1 MGEAGV
7 FSSPGPGPADRRR
20 AAILLG
26 SVLLHVAVLAVIGAG
41 LSDARFVPS
50 TEVPIYLEIDPAP
63 SIAGITRTRSPTT
76 PPVPTEVAV
85 RRTPGPVTEKPS
97 TASTLTNPAPVQN
110 GEVGRPT
117 PAAAT
122 TATPVVRPAPS
133 LRAPSLRAL
142 CRGRLDLLTAQ
153 QQAACDNQFAQTA
166 ARATR
171 IAGTGNPERD
181 ARFAAEGDAALD
193 AYERRRAPLNP
204 DSRAR
209 PCPHDY
215 DLRGQCDV
223 WVTYTLRRKF

>member
-20 AAILLG
+20 AAILVG
-26 SVLLHVAVLAVIGAG
+26 SVLLHVAVLSVIGAG

-50 TEVPIYLEIDPAP
+50 TEVPIYLEMDSAP
-63 SIAGITRTRSPTT
+63 SIAGITRTRSPKTA
-76 PPVPTEVAV
+76 PVPTEVAA
-85 RRTPGPVTEKPS
+85 RRNPAPVTEQPWP
-97 TASTLTNPAPVQN
+97 ASTLTNPAPVQD
-110 GEVGRPT
+110 EVGRPM
-117 PAAAT
+117 PAPAT
-122 TATPVVRPAPS
+122 TATPLVRPAPS

-153 QQAACDNQFAQTA
+153 QQAACDDQFAQTA

-193 AYERRRAPLNP
+193 AYVRRRAPLNP

>member
-20 AAILLG
+20 AAILVG
-26 SVLLHVAVLAVIGAG
+26 SVALHVAVLAAIGAG

-50 TEVPIYLEIDPAP
+50 TEAPIYVEMDPAP
-63 SIAGITRTRSPTT
+63 SIAGATRTRSPRIPPVASDVPARRNPAPATEQPRT
-76 PPVPTEVAV
+76 ASKLTEAPPVPAT
-85 RRTPGPVTEKPS
+85 
-97 TASTLTNPAPVQN
+97 
-110 GEVGRPT
+110 EVGRST
-117 PAAAT
+117 PAPAT
-122 TATPVVRPAPS
+122 SATPLVRPAPS
-133 LRAPSLRAL
+133 LRASSLRAL

-153 QQAACDNQFAQTA
+153 QQAACDDQFSEA
-166 ARATR
+166 AGRAAR
-171 IAGTGNPERD
+171 IAGTGNPDRD

-193 AYERRRAPLNP
+193 AYVRRRAPLNP

>member
-20 AAILLG
+20 AAILVG
-26 SVLLHVAVLAVIGAG
+26 SVLLHVAVLALIGAG
-41 LSDARFVPS
+41 LSNARFVPS
-50 TEVPIYLEIDPAP
+50 TGAPIYLEMDPAP
-63 SIAGITRTRSPTT
+63 SIAGITRTRSPKTA
-76 PPVPTEVAV
+76 PVPTDVVA
-85 RRTPGPVTEKPS
+85 RRTPASVTETPS
-97 TASTLTNPAPVQN
+97 TASTLTNPAP
-110 GEVGRPT
+110 EELALPT

-122 TATPVVRPAPS
+122 TATPLVRPAPS

-171 IAGTGNPERD
+171 IAGTVNPERD